1 MIYSVIAQVVG
12 YVVIFGFGVLAL
24 VLLLDGPRRVRR

>member
-12 YVVIFGFGVLAL
+12 YVLILGFGVLAL
-24 VLLLDGPRRVRR
+24 VLLADGPRRVRR